1 MKNLIRIIIL
11 LLFVC
16 SCSSPSPK
24 NHNYEEADSTF
35 CPPEYVESSSSEQVA
50 QIDSQK
56 KTSRGDLEEYSLDTS
71 KKRPFEMTQL
81 DTTSLLPE
89 IRRNKEIINQQQLA
103 LDSLLKKK

>member
-1 MKNLIRIIIL
+1 MKNLIKVIIL
-11 LLFVC
+11 VLLVW
-16 SCSSPSPK
+16 SCGSPST
-24 NHNYEEADSTF
+24 NNSNYEIKDSII

-56 KTSRGDLEEYSLDTS
+56 KTSRDNGKYALDTS
-71 KKRPFEMTQL
+71 QKRPFEMTQL